1 MVPQNH
7 RLRKVR
13 SEGSPGSHL
22 VLAGTTTLQHAACR
36 RAQRTCASHASTHR
50 TQDMDRGMACSDRV
64 GFFCLVRWCAGCAY
78 ALPAAVS
85 QYDQAQQAG
94 SATEVG
100 GATEE
105 TPTPTPRSPA
115 AFFSRRQS
123 LVPKLHLPVP
133 MTPAPNSASRLSV
146 QSSAR
151 AAVRD
156 RWGHTP

>member
-1 MVPQNH
+1 MT
-7 RLRKVR
+7 
-13 SEGSPGSHL
+13 G
-22 VLAGTTTLQHAACR
+22 
-36 RAQRTCASHASTHR
+36 
-50 TQDMDRGMACSDRV
+50 RGV
-64 GFFCLVRWCAGCAY
+64 CLVCWCAGCAY

-85 QYDQAQQAG
+85 QYDQAQQAS
-94 SATEVG
+94 SAADVG
-100 GATEE
+100 GAADETP

-151 AAVRD
+151 VAVRD
-156 RWGHTP
+156 RWGWSRTLSGLPELARACRAKATATMGSDCVVVDRC